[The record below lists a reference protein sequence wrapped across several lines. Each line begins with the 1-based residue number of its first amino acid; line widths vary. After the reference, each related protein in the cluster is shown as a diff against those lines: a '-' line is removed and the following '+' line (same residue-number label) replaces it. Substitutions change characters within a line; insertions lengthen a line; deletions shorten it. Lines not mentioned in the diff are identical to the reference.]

1 MQTLTHP
8 YSQANAQKE
17 REASILANLGLVRH
31 ILGRLKARL
40 PSGIDLEN
48 LEAAG
53 VLGLVEAANRFEPR
67 RGVRFETFA
76 YPRIR
81 GAILDEL
88 RRNCPLPQDLLERIA
103 RVRRLYRTLPPPV
116 SIETLVAGTGLS
128 EDEVIECLSAL
139 RLTRAGS
146 WEDLAAAGSAL
157 ATRGQDQPAH
167 QAELAEQKR
176 VLTQRIR
183 QLPERERL
191 VVTLYYLEDLRLKEI
206 GVLLGLSESRVS
218 RLLKAALFDLSEAMR
233 GTVAAPEEE
242 GAEDECCDASA

>member
-1 MQTLTHP
+1 LTHS
-8 YSQANAQKE
+8 YGQASAQRTQHE

-31 ILGRLKARL
+31 ILARLKARL
-40 PSGIDLEN
+40 PPGIDLEN

-103 RVRRLYRTLPPPV
+103 RVRRVYRTLPPPV
-116 SIETLVAGTGLS
+116 SVESLVAGTGLS
-128 EDEVIECLSAL
+128 EAEVIECLSAL

-146 WEDLAAAGSAL
+146 WEDLAAAGGGL
-157 ATRGQDQPAH
+157 ASRGQDQPAQ
-167 QAELAEQKR
+167 QAELAEEKR
-176 VLTQRIR
+176 VLTEGILR
-183 QLPERERL
+183 LPERERL
-191 VVTLYYLEDLRLKEI
+191 VVTLYYMEDLRLKEI

-218 RLLKAALFDLSEAMR
+218 RLLKTALFDLSEYMR
-233 GTVAAPEEE
+233 REVDAPPAEGTD
-242 GAEDECCDASA
+242 DELDASRP

>member
-1 MQTLTHP
+1 
-8 YSQANAQKE
+8 
-17 REASILANLGLVRH
+17 
-31 ILGRLKARL
+31 L
-40 PSGIDLEN
+40 PAGIDLEN

-76 YPRIR
+76 YSRIR

-103 RVRRLYRTLPPPV
+103 RVRRVHRALPPPV
-116 SIETLVAGTGLS
+116 SVESLVAGTGLS
-128 EDEVIECLSAL
+128 EAEVVECLAAL

-146 WEDLAAAGSAL
+146 WEELAAAGSMAV
-157 ATRGQDQPAH
+157 ARGQDQPAQ

-176 VLTQRIR
+176 VLTEGILR
-183 QLPERERL
+183 LPERARL
-191 VVTLYYLEDLRLKEI
+191 VVTLYYMEDLRLKEI

-218 RLLKAALFDLSEAMR
+218 RLLKTALFDLSEYMR
-233 GTVAAPEEE
+233 SGVDGGGRAD
-242 GAEDECCDASA
+242 DELDDARP